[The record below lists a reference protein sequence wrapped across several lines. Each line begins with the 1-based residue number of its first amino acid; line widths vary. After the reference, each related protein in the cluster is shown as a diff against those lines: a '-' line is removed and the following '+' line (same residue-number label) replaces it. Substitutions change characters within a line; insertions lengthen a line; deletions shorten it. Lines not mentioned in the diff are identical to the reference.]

1 MSHKTLIRAIANAA
15 PAKEA
20 DMVLGA
26 TLEIA
31 IAEIDSLTQRLSS
44 QDDQQSMLL
53 ACAVEGRLR
62 ALDRLVG
69 ECMAITWK
77 EGREPEVTL

>member
-1 MSHKTLIRAIANAA
+1 MSRETLIRAIANAA
-15 PAKEA
+15 PAREA
-20 DMVLGA
+20 DMVIGA

-44 QDDQQSMLL
+44 NDDQHSMLL

-69 ECMAITWK
+69 ECMTVAWK
-77 EGREPEVTL
+77 DGAEVTP